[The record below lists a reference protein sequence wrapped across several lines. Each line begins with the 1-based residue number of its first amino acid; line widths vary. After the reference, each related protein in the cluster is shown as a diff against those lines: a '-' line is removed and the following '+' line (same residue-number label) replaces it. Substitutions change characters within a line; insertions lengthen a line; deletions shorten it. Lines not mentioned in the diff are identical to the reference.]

1 MAAPQVN
8 LNTAS
13 AQLISSPQTISAQT
27 FRQKVEQR
35 RLYYLGLIE
44 FCVKNKDQEGAL
56 ILLEDFVSELGN
68 YFKQILNSRD
78 NAKSKES
85 KTKALVETA
94 RRGFG
99 KYLGCTMVW
108 HSKKTKKFKAH
119 YGWIAP
125 FEALSRSEQERTE
138 IVKHILQM
146 IDDLPLEHLL
156 AEHLLETP
164 NLGEIMQRT
173 MDDLI
178 AEEET
183 TTP

>member
-27 FRQKVEQR
+27 FRQKLGQR
-35 RLYYLGLIE
+35 YSYYLGLIE
-44 FCVKNKDQEGAL
+44 FCLKNKDQEGAL

-78 NAKSKES
+78 SAKSKES
-85 KTKALVETA
+85 KTRALVETA

-108 HSKKTKKFKAH
+108 HSKKTKEFKAH
-119 YGWIAP
+119 YSWLAH
-125 FEALSRSEQERTE
+125 FEALSRSDEENAELVNHFSQIFDKLLPE
-138 IVKHILQM
+138 HIPEMPNRGEEMLRNSANL
-146 IDDLPLEHLL
+146 DD
-156 AEHLLETP
+156 
-164 NLGEIMQRT
+164 
-173 MDDLI
+173 
-178 AEEET
+178 
-183 TTP
+183 